1 MSHTRAPID
10 GLVFADEEFRKASF
24 SNYRWVHACV
34 QVAIRSDG
42 VGVRDSKDPAGA
54 TLRFTPVEWQA
65 FIAGVKA
72 GEFDV

>member
-10 GLVFADEEFRKASF
+10 RPVFADEEFRKASF

-34 QVAIRSDG
+34 QVAIRPDG
-42 VGVRDSKDPAGA
+42 IGVRDSKHPSGA
-54 TLRFTPVEWQA
+54 TLRFTPTEWKA

-72 GEFDV
+72 GEFDL